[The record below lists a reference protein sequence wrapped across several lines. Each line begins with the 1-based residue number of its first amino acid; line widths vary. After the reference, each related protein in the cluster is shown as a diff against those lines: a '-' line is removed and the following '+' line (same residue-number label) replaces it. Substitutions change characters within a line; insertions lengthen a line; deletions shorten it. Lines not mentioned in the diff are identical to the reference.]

1 MIMLDFCFCKKNLI
15 GKGQCAGRCSEV
27 AKAESWEVHYYSVSC
42 LPSSSPPPLMEAS
55 VTSPPITQ
63 MQIHRDTSPPP
74 LMETSSRC
82 LNCLPTSPSTDSL
95 QIHSFPSPHPPY
107 RMETFRVSKLKILM
121 EIPEDVPVNMWTRAA
136 RSSEKTLI
144 AREESKYLNSTP

>member
-1 MIMLDFCFCKKNLI
+1 MCRIFVFVKKNLI
-15 GKGQCAGRCSEV
+15 GKGRCAGRCSEV

-42 LPSSSPPPLMEAS
+42 LPSSPPPPLVEASVNSSSPPPLMEAS
-55 VTSPPITQ
+55 VKKFSPPLLMEISITSPPITQ

-74 LMETSSRC
+74 LLETSSRC

-107 RMETFRVSKLKILM
+107 RMETFRVSKLKLLM
-121 EIPEDVPVNMWTRAA
+121 EIPEDVPVNM
-136 RSSEKTLI
+136 
-144 AREESKYLNSTP
+144 